1 MTTKSF
7 SSRDKVFDIVNY
19 IIMTLLAIITLYP
32 FLYVLAV
39 SLNDPFDTI
48 KGGIVLLPRVFTL
61 DNYKEIFNYPLIG
74 QATLI
79 STLRTVIGT
88 GTSVLSTAMVAY
100 VLSRKDFFA
109 RRSLTALFVITM
121 YVGGGLVPEFLLIRN
136 LGLMNNFLVY
146 ILPGLINPF
155 NLIVMKAFIEGLP
168 TELQESAMLDGAND
182 FVIFFRVVLPLCLP
196 VLATIALFVAVG
208 HWNSWFD
215 TYLYCGG
222 NKNLTTLQYELQK
235 ILANAAASSTT
246 IDYYSTLDPT
256 KTMRVTPQSL
266 RMAMTIVTTL
276 PIVVVYPFLQK
287 YFIKGMT
294 LGAVKE

>member
-1 MTTKSF
+1 MKRSLGEKT
-7 SSRDKVFDIVNY
+7 FDIVNY
-19 IIMTLLAIITLYP
+19 GLMILLVIITLYP

-48 KGGIVLLPRVFTL
+48 KGGITIFPRIFTL
-61 DNYKEIFNYPLIG
+61 DNYKEIFNYPSIG
-74 QATLI
+74 RAALI
-79 STLRTVIGT
+79 STLRTIIGT
-88 GTSVLSTAMVAY
+88 IIGVFSTAIVAY
-100 VLSRKDFFA
+100 VLSRRDFFA
-109 RRSLTALFVITM
+109 RKLITTLFVITM
-121 YVGGGLVPEFLLIRN
+121 YVGGGLVPEYLLIRG

-155 NLIVMKAFIEGLP
+155 NLILIRAYIDTLP
-168 TELQESAMLDGAND
+168 SELQESAMIDGAND
-182 FVIFFRVVLPLCLP
+182 FIIFLKIILPLSLP
-196 VLATIALFVAVG
+196 VLATVALFVAVG

-246 IDYYSTLDPT
+246 IDYYSNLDPT
-256 KTMRVTPQSL
+256 RTMRVTPQSL
-266 RMAMTIVTTL
+266 RMAMTIITTL
-276 PIVVVYPFLQK
+276 PIVLVYPFLQK

-294 LGAVKE
+294 LGAIKN

>member
-1 MTTKSF
+1 MKRSLGE
-7 SSRDKVFDIVNY
+7 KIFDVINY
-19 IIMTLLAIITLYP
+19 SLMILLVVITLYP

-48 KGGIVLLPRVFTL
+48 KGGITIFPRIFTL
-61 DNYKEIFNYPLIG
+61 DNYKEIFNYPSIG
-74 QATLI
+74 RAALI

-88 GTSVLSTAMVAY
+88 ITGVFYTAIVAY

-109 RRSLTALFVITM
+109 RKLITTLFIITM
-121 YVGGGLVPEFLLIRN
+121 YVGGGLVPEYLLIRG

-155 NLIVMKAFIEGLP
+155 NLIVVRAYIETLP
-168 TELQESAMLDGAND
+168 SELQESAMIDGAND
-182 FVIFFRVVLPLCLP
+182 FVIFLKVILPLCIP
-196 VLATIALFVAVG
+196 VLATIALFIAVG

-246 IDYYSTLDPT
+246 IDYYSNLDPT
-256 KTMRVTPQSL
+256 RTMRVTPQSL
-266 RMAMTIVTTL
+266 RMAMTIITTL
-276 PIVVVYPFLQK
+276 PIVLVYPFLQK

-294 LGAVKE
+294 LGAIKN

>member
-1 MTTKSF
+1 MK
-7 SSRDKVFDIVNY
+7 RNLGDKIFDIVNY
-19 IIMTLLAIITLYP
+19 GLMILLVIITLYP

-48 KGGIVLLPRVFTL
+48 KGGITIFPRIFTL
-61 DNYKEIFNYPLIG
+61 DNYKEIFNYPSIG
-74 QATLI
+74 RAVLI
-79 STLRTVIGT
+79 STLRTIIGT
-88 GTSVLSTAMVAY
+88 ITGVFSTAIVAY
-100 VLSRKDFFA
+100 VLSRRDFFA
-109 RRSLTALFVITM
+109 RKLITTLFVITM
-121 YVGGGLVPEFLLIRN
+121 YVGGGLVPEYLLIRG

-155 NLIVMKAFIEGLP
+155 NLILIRAYIDTLP
-168 TELQESAMLDGAND
+168 SELQESAMIDGAND
-182 FVIFFRVVLPLCLP
+182 FTIFLKIILPLSLP
-196 VLATIALFVAVG
+196 VLATVALFVAVG

-246 IDYYSTLDPT
+246 IDYYSNLDPT
-256 KTMRVTPQSL
+256 RTMRVTPQSL
-266 RMAMTIVTTL
+266 RMAMTIITTL
-276 PIVVVYPFLQK
+276 PIVLVYPFLQK

-294 LGAVKE
+294 LGAIKN

>member
-1 MTTKSF
+1 MKNLSLG
-7 SSRDKVFDIVNY
+7 DKIFDVVNY
-19 IIMTLLAIITLYP
+19 LIMIFLSIITLYP

-39 SLNDPFDTI
+39 SLNDPFDAI
-48 KGGIVLLPRVFTL
+48 KGGITIFPRVFTL
-61 DNYKEIFNYPLIG
+61 DNYKEVFNYPTIG

-79 STLRTVIGT
+79 SVLRTLIGT
-88 GTSVLSTAMVAY
+88 LLSVLSTAMVAY

-109 RRSLTALFVITM
+109 RKFITTLFVITM
-121 YVGGGLVPEFLLIRN
+121 YVGGGLVPEYLLIRG

-146 ILPGLINPF
+146 ILPGLISPF
-155 NLIVMKAFIEGLP
+155 NIILIRAYIDTLP
-168 TELQESAMLDGAND
+168 TELQESAMIDGAND
-182 FVIFFRVVLPLCLP
+182 LVIFFRIIFPLCIP

-222 NKNLTTLQYELQK
+222 NKYLTTLQYELQK

-246 IDYYSTLDPT
+246 IDYYSNLDPT
-256 KTMRVTPQSL
+256 RTMRVTPQSL

-276 PIVVVYPFLQK
+276 PIVFVYPFLQK

-294 LGAVKE
+294 LGAVRT

>member
-1 MTTKSF
+1 MKRSLGEKT
-7 SSRDKVFDIVNY
+7 FDIINY
-19 IIMTLLAIITLYP
+19 SLMIFLVVITLYP

-48 KGGIVLLPRVFTL
+48 KGGITIFPRIFTL
-61 DNYKEIFNYPLIG
+61 DNYKEIFNYPSIG
-74 QATLI
+74 RAALI

-88 GTSVLSTAMVAY
+88 ITGVFSTAIVAY

-109 RRSLTALFVITM
+109 RKFITTLFIITM
-121 YVGGGLVPEFLLIRN
+121 YVGGGLVPEYLLIRS

-155 NLIVMKAFIEGLP
+155 NLIVVRAYIETLP
-168 TELQESAMLDGAND
+168 SELQESAMIDGAND
-182 FVIFFRVVLPLCLP
+182 FVIFLKVILPLCIP
-196 VLATIALFVAVG
+196 VLATIALFIAVG
-208 HWNSWFD
+208 HWNAWFD

-246 IDYYSTLDPT
+246 IDYYSNLDPT
-256 KTMRVTPQSL
+256 RTMRVTPQSL
-266 RMAMTIVTTL
+266 RMAMTIITTL
-276 PIVVVYPFLQK
+276 PIVLVYPFLQK

-294 LGAVKE
+294 LGAIKN

>member
-1 MTTKSF
+1 MRRSF
-7 SSRDKVFDIVNY
+7 GDKLFDIINY
-19 IIMTLLAIITLYP
+19 TVMIFLVIITLYP

-48 KGGIVLLPRVFTL
+48 KGGITIFPRVFTL
-61 DNYKEIFNYPLIG
+61 DNYKEIFNYPSIG
-74 QATLI
+74 RAALI
-79 STLRTVIGT
+79 STLRTIIGT
-88 GTSVLSTAMVAY
+88 VLSVLSTAMVAY
-100 VLSRKDFFA
+100 VLSRRDFFA
-109 RRSLTALFVITM
+109 GKLITTLFVITM
-121 YVGGGLVPEFLLIRN
+121 YVGGGLVPEYLLIRS

-155 NLIVMKAFIEGLP
+155 NIILIRAYIDTIP
-168 TELQESAMLDGAND
+168 SELQESAMIDGAND
-182 FVIFFRVVLPLCLP
+182 FTIFFKVIFPLCIP
-196 VLATIALFVAVG
+196 VLATIALFVAVE

-246 IDYYSTLDPT
+246 IDYYSNLDPT
-256 KTMRVTPQSL
+256 RTMRVTPQSL

-276 PIVVVYPFLQK
+276 PIVMVYPFLQK

-294 LGAVKE
+294 LGAIKT